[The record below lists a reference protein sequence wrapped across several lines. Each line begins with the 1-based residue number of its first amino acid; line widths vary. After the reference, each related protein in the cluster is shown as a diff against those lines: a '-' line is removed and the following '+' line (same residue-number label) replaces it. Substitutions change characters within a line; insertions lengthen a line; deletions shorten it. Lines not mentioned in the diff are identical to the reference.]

1 MEVYGCLH
9 DIISKIENKYN
20 INDNIGDNTSDESE
34 LHSENEEEKLPI
46 LKLRGNNGGLILID
60 QHGLKYN
67 PRLEGAEVF
76 KMLFKISDT
85 NPYGDY
91 PMITNK
97 EGYVTLFQEL
107 RISCHQWYILKTFLD
122 QGIVPGYRRYLVDGE
137 GYSYVNSGMEELN
150 NVSVKLGGIPSVE
163 QFYKSFY
170 DEDERFAEINQ
181 PYNPLCPAE
190 DVKQKYEWSGTH
202 QLGAHLRAFQIQ
214 HDSIHGWSLAN
225 ITEGP
230 VKIYWYKRLRQNT
243 QHIDN
248 IDVTSSNIDTTDTDY
263 EISEEEVIFESD

>member
-9 DIISKIENKYN
+9 DIISELENKNN
-20 INDNIGDNTSDESE
+20 IEDNTSDDSELRSESE
-34 LHSENEEEKLPI
+34 SENESEEEKLPI

-67 PRLEGAEVF
+67 PRLEGAEIF

-107 RISCHQWYILKTFLD
+107 RISSHQWYILKTFLD
-122 QGIVPGYRRYLVDGE
+122 QGIVPGYRRYLVDGD
-137 GYSYVNSGMEELN
+137 GYSYVNSNMEELN

-163 QFYKSFY
+163 LFYKNFY
-170 DEDERFAEINQ
+170 DEDEKFAEVNQ
-181 PYNPLCPAE
+181 EYNPLCPAD
-190 DVKQKYEWSGTH
+190 DVKQKYEWSGSD
-202 QLGAHLRAFQIQ
+202 QVGANLRAFQIQ
-214 HDSIHGWSLAN
+214 HDAINGWSIAN
-225 ITEGP
+225 ITAQP
-230 VKIYWYKRLRQNT
+230 NRIYWYRRLRQNT
-243 QHIDN
+243 QDAEDIQL
-248 IDVTSSNIDTTDTDY
+248 TSSDLDTMSDEQDFDY
-263 EISEEEVIFESD
+263 